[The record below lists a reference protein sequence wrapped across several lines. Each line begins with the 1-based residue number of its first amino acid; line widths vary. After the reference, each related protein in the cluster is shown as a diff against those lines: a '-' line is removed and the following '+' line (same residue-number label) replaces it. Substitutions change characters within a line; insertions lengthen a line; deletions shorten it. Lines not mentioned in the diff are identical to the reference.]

1 MTRIVTEVVT
11 NCRVCSKGKYSRY
24 PEKQAIA
31 KTPVPTY
38 VGEIL
43 HVDIFSTDGK
53 YFLTAVDKFPKF
65 ASVKHISSRAIID
78 IKTPLLQLVSL
89 FPKI

>member
-1 MTRIVTEVVT
+1 MQALSGHEAQRQQSSAS
-11 NCRVCSKGKYSRY
+11 NRVCSKGKYNRH

-31 KTPVPTY
+31 RTLVSTY

-53 YFLTAVDKFPKF
+53 YFLAAMFSKF
-65 ASVKHISSRAIID
+65 ASVQPISSRRFID
-78 IKTPLLQLVSL
+78 IKTPLL
-89 FPKI
+89 